1 MQNFTKICTR
11 LVVSNQSYQLNRQG
25 TVALWVSASILDA
38 LAREEDGSNLCASNF
53 FERSEA
59 RWRKR
64 KRDENWTLKVKA
76 H

>member
-38 LAREEDGSNLCASNF
+38 LAREEDGSNLGASNF

-64 KRDENWTLKVKA
+64 KRDENWTSKVKA